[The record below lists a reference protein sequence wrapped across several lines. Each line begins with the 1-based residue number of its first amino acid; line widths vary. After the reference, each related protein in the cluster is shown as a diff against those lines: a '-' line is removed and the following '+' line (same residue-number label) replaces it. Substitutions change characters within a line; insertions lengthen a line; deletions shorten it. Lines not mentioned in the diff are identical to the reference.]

1 MRSMPLSANAS
12 AVAAPIPEDAPVI
25 NAILFMFFDILF
37 LPQCCSEYFFDSLCV
52 FEFHEVFRYARLFI
66 TQCSSECFF
75 DSPCVFEFHGVF
87 ALLVLFLLFLI
98 VKNYVHYVPMCFKAI
113 RTTLLHQFPVGL
125 GFVWI

>member
-1 MRSMPLSANAS
+1 MFCFYHSVAQSIFLILYAFLSFTKFFALLVCLLHS
-12 AVAAPIPEDAPVI
+12 VAQSV
-25 NAILFMFFDILF
+25 
-37 LPQCCSEYFFDSLCV
+37 
-52 FEFHEVFRYARLFI
+52 
-66 TQCSSECFF
+66 FF

-87 ALLVLFLLFLI
+87 ALPVLFLLFLI